1 MTRSGADIG
10 AENVERLRTYLAGL
24 EATGT
29 PLPMRNGRPNMSAIA
44 LACRFDRQVL
54 YKNPAAAALI
64 GEAEI
69 RLPADTTSPPD
80 EQNDEKPR
88 SDRRDSRIMQLEQQ
102 LAAAR
107 AENAGLRERL
117 RRLQHIEDHVAETG
131 RRIANV
137 PPSFGGTGK

>member
-10 AENVERLRTYLAGL
+10 AENVERLRSYLAGL
-24 EATGT
+24 EVTGT

-44 LACRFDRQVL
+44 LACGFDRQVL
-54 YKNPAAAALI
+54 YKNPAAVALI
-64 GEAEI
+64 DDVVSRAPVSSAPG
-69 RLPADTTSPPD
+69 ADDP
-80 EQNDEKPR
+80 DEKPK
-88 SDRRDSRIMQLEQQ
+88 SDRRDSRVMQLEQQ